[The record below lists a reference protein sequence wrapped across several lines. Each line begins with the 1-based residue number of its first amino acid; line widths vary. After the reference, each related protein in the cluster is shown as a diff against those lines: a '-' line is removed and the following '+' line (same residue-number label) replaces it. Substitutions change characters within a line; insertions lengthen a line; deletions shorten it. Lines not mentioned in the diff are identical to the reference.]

1 MFRFFTR
8 QRLPVTALLA
18 ASFGVAGS
26 LALAWTN
33 PSFDDYE
40 AHAGDQ
46 LVLLASDELCNENAL
61 SMLLRLWVK
70 DCSALVE
77 SQREALADLA
87 GRFTT
92 RWNFGLGSF
101 YRTQIGAEA
110 LLPGLSLPDVEVLS
124 LGLAGRF
131 VILRAETNQGVRSE

>member
-8 QRLPVTALLA
+8 QRLPITALLA
-18 ASFGVAGS
+18 ASFGTAGA
-26 LALAWTN
+26 LALIVTN
-33 PSFDDYE
+33 PSFDDYK

-46 LVLLASDELCNENAL
+46 LVRLTAEELCDENAL

-70 DCSALVE
+70 DCSALVT
-77 SQREALADLA
+77 SQRGALADLA

-92 RWNFGLGSF
+92 RWNFGIGSL
-101 YRTQIGAEA
+101 YITQIGAET
-110 LLPGLSLPDVEVLS
+110 LLPGLRLPEVEVLS

-131 VILRAETNQGVRSE
+131 VILRAETNPGMEE

>member
-46 LVLLASDELCNENAL
+46 LVLLASDELCKENAL

-70 DCSALVE
+70 DCSALVT
-77 SQREALADLA
+77 SQRGALADLA

-92 RWNFGLGSF
+92 RWNFGIGSL
-101 YRTQIGAEA
+101 YVMQIGSKT
-110 LLPGLSLPDVEVLS
+110 LLPGLSLPEVEVMS

-131 VILRAETNQGVRSE
+131 VILRAETSPGLEE

>member
-1 MFRFFTR
+1 VFRFFTR
-8 QRLPVTALLA
+8 QPLPVTALLA
-18 ASFGVAGS
+18 ASFGVAGA
-26 LALAWTN
+26 LALIWTN

-46 LVLLASDELCNENAL
+46 LVLLAAEELCEENAI

-70 DCSALVE
+70 DCSALVT
-77 SQREALADLA
+77 SQRGALADLA

-92 RWNFGLGSF
+92 RWNFGIGSL
-101 YRTQIGAEA
+101 YITEMRAET
-110 LLPGLSLPDVEVLS
+110 LLPGLRLPEVEVLS

-131 VILRAETNQGVRSE
+131 VILRAETNPGMEE

>member
-8 QRLPVTALLA
+8 QRLPITVLLA
-18 ASFGVAGS
+18 ASFGTAGA
-26 LALAWTN
+26 LALIVTN
-33 PSFDDYE
+33 PSFDDYK

-46 LVLLASDELCNENAL
+46 LVRLTAEELCDENAL

-77 SQREALADLA
+77 SQRGALSDLA

-92 RWNFGLGSF
+92 RWNFGMGSV
-101 YRTQIGAEA
+101 YVTEIGAEA
-110 LLPGLSLPDVEVLS
+110 LLPGLSLPDVEVVS
-124 LGLAGRF
+124 LGFAGRF
-131 VILRAETNQGVRSE
+131 VILRAEANQGGAE

>member
-1 MFRFFTR
+1 VFRFFTR
-8 QRLPVTALLA
+8 QPLPVTALLA
-18 ASFGVAGS
+18 ASFGVAGA
-26 LALAWTN
+26 LALIWTN

-46 LVLLASDELCNENAL
+46 LVLLAAEELCEENAI

-70 DCSALVE
+70 DCSALVT
-77 SQREALADLA
+77 SQRGALADLA

-92 RWNFGLGSF
+92 RWNFGIGSL
-101 YRTQIGAEA
+101 YITQLGAET
-110 LLPGLSLPDVEVLS
+110 LLPGLRLPEVEVLS

-131 VILRAETNQGVRSE
+131 VILRAETNPGMEE

>member
-8 QRLPVTALLA
+8 QPLPVTALLA
-18 ASFGVAGS
+18 ASFGVAGT
-26 LALAWTN
+26 LALIWTN

-46 LVLLASDELCNENAL
+46 LVLLAAEELCEENAI

-70 DCSALVE
+70 DCSALVT
-77 SQREALADLA
+77 SQRGALADLA

-92 RWNFGLGSF
+92 RWNFGIGSL
-101 YRTQIGAEA
+101 YITQMRAET
-110 LLPGLSLPDVEVLS
+110 LLPGLRLPEVEVLS

-131 VILRAETNQGVRSE
+131 VILRAETNPGMEE

>member
-8 QRLPVTALLA
+8 QHPPVTALLA
-18 ASFGVAGS
+18 TSFGVAGA
-26 LALAWTN
+26 LALIWTN
-33 PSFDDYE
+33 PSFDEYE

-46 LVLLASDELCNENAL
+46 LVLIAAEELCDENAL

-70 DCSALVE
+70 DCSALVT
-77 SQREALADLA
+77 SQRGALADLA

-92 RWNFGLGSF
+92 RWNFGIGSL
-101 YRTQIGAEA
+101 YVTQIGSKT
-110 LLPGLSLPDVEVLS
+110 LLPGLSLPEAEVVS

-131 VILRAETNQGVRSE
+131 VILRAETNPGFEE

>member
-8 QRLPVTALLA
+8 QPLPVTALLA
-18 ASFGVAGS
+18 ASFGVAGA
-26 LALAWTN
+26 LALIWTN

-46 LVLLASDELCNENAL
+46 LVLLAAEELCEENAI

-70 DCSALVE
+70 DCSALVT
-77 SQREALADLA
+77 SQRGALADLA

-92 RWNFGLGSF
+92 RWNFGIGSL
-101 YRTQIGAEA
+101 YITEMRAET
-110 LLPGLSLPDVEVLS
+110 LLPGLRLPEVEVLS
-124 LGLAGRF
+124 LGFAGRF
-131 VILRAETNQGVRSE
+131 VILRAETNPGMEE

>member
-8 QRLPVTALLA
+8 QPLPVTALLA
-18 ASFGVAGS
+18 ASFGVAGA
-26 LALAWTN
+26 LALIWTN

-46 LVLLASDELCNENAL
+46 LVLLAAEELCEENAI

-70 DCSALVE
+70 DCSALVT
-77 SQREALADLA
+77 SQRGALADLA

-92 RWNFGLGSF
+92 RWNFGIGSL
-101 YRTQIGAEA
+101 YIIQMRAET
-110 LLPGLSLPDVEVLS
+110 LLPGLRLPEVEVLS

-131 VILRAETNQGVRSE
+131 VILRAETNPGMEE